1 MRFIFTFC
9 ICLMILST
17 QAQQSMN
24 PGGSDA
30 SGIGGSVAYSIG
42 QVVYTMD
49 ESLVGSILQGVQQ
62 PFEISV
68 ETGFYDITE
77 QDLKIT
83 TYPNPSK
90 DNLILKVESNN
101 FEELQYVL
109 TDSRGACLKN
119 EQIIG
124 EETKIE
130 LTSLPPSTYLLKI
143 YKNKKEQKFFKI
155 IKIQN

>member
-1 MRFIFTFC
+1 M
-9 ICLMILST
+9 
-17 QAQQSMN
+17 
-24 PGGSDA
+24 
-30 SGIGGSVAYSIG
+30 
-42 QVVYTMD
+42 
-49 ESLVGSILQGVQQ
+49 
-62 PFEISV
+62 
-68 ETGFYDITE
+68 ETGYYDITE

-101 FEELQYVL
+101 FEELYYIL
-109 TDSRGACLKN
+109 TDSRGVCLRN

-143 YKNKKEQKFFKI
+143 FKNKKEQKYFKI

>member
-1 MRFIFTFC
+1 MV
-9 ICLMILST
+9 LST

-24 PGGSDA
+24 SSGSDA
-30 SGIGGSVAYSIG
+30 YGIGGSVAFSIG
-42 QVVYTMD
+42 QVLYTMN
-49 ESLVGSILQGVQQ
+49 EGPVGSILQGVQQ

-68 ETGFYDITE
+68 ETGYYDITE

-101 FEELQYVL
+101 FEELYYIL
-109 TDSRGACLKN
+109 TDSRGVCLRN

-143 YKNKKEQKFFKI
+143 FKNKKEQKYFKI